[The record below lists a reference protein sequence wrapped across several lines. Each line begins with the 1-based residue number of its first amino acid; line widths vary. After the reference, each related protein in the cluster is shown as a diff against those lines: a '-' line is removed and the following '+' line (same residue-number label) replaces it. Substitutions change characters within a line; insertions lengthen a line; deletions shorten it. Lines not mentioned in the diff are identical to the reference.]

1 MGHSRKD
8 ADSDEKAAKL
18 ARVGMELVWGFK
30 RECTRERC
38 GTSEE
43 SMRKEKKK
51 KKRRRATWSQSPTVM
66 VVRGK
71 DATRGA
77 YRMQANTQVRKR
89 GMARGRKLREGQEWR
104 PLTASN
110 LDELVHID
118 RPERDKVRRRS
129 TWIPKK
135 AGQWLQLIDQAA
147 SRKRKGPS
155 ASEGEERRVSVS
167 CVERRRRPHRRECDC
182 ASDVTVARRGRPWV
196 GSLRDL
202 C

>member
-1 MGHSRKD
+1 MR
-8 ADSDEKAAKL
+8 AAAMVDSDEKAAKL
-18 ARVGMELVWGFK
+18 ARVGMELVWGLKRVYK
-30 RECTRERC
+30 REVWNKQRVN
-38 GTSEE
+38 EE
-43 SMRKEKKK
+43 EEEGDLE
-51 KKRRRATWSQSPTVM
+51 APTVM

-77 YRMQANTQVRKR
+77 YRMPANTQVRKR

-104 PLTASN
+104 PLTANN

-135 AGQWLQLIDQAA
+135 AGQWLQLIDLAA

-167 CVERRRRPHRRECDC
+167 CVGRRRRPYRRECGC
-182 ASDVTVARRGRPWV
+182 VSDVTVARRGRPWV
-196 GSLRDL
+196 GNLRDL
-202 C
+202 CC